1 MAGKTLTL
9 FSFLLLLSILLF
21 GQNKKI
27 SISDP
32 VLIDKSYNLY
42 HAGDVFI
49 AGQPTQTNLD
59 SLIEA
64 GVSLVI
70 NLRTDDEMNYLNY
83 DEAKFLKSKKIKYIH
98 IPMGGDDGY
107 EADAIEKMGKSIN
120 KTDGKI
126 LIHCRSA
133 GRATYAWM
141 AWLIRYQDY
150 SIDEAVRLGNK
161 ARFSV
166 PFFDLLG
173 FPITI
178 QKK

>member
-1 MAGKTLTL
+1 MARKTFTF
-9 FSFLLLLSILLF
+9 FSFLFVLSIF
-21 GQNKKI
+21 VYGQEKKF

-32 VLIDKSYNLY
+32 VMVDKSFSLY
-42 HAGDVFI
+42 SAGDVFI
-49 AGQPTQTNLD
+49 AGQPMQTNLD
-59 SLIEA
+59 SLIDV
-64 GVSLVI
+64 GVKLVV
-70 NLRTDDEMNYLNY
+70 NLRTDEEMNNLNF
-83 DEAKFLKSKKIKYIH
+83 DQAKYLKSKGIKYIH

-107 EADAIEKMGKSIN
+107 KADAIDKMGKKIN
-120 KTDGKI
+120 KTDGKV

-150 SIDEAVRLGNK
+150 SIDEAVQLGSK
-161 ARFSV
+161 ARFTV

-173 FPITI
+173 YPITI

>member
-1 MAGKTLTL
+1 MAAKTFTFFSLILILSLTAKSQERKL
-9 FSFLLLLSILLF
+9 
-21 GQNKKI
+21 

-32 VLIDKSYNLY
+32 VLIDESYNLY
-42 HAGDVFI
+42 SAEDVFL

-59 SLIEA
+59 SLIDA
-64 GVSLVI
+64 GVTLVI
-70 NLRTDDEMNYLNY
+70 NLRTDDEMDHLNF
-83 DEAKFLKSKKIKYIH
+83 DEAKYLKSKKIKYLH
-98 IPMGGDDGY
+98 IAMGGDAGY
-107 EADAIEKMGKSIN
+107 QAEAIDKMGKSIN
-120 KTDGKI
+120 KTDGKV

-150 SIDEAVRLGNK
+150 SIDEAVRMGSK

-166 PFFDLLG
+166 PFFSLLG
-173 FPITI
+173 YPVTI

>member
-1 MAGKTLTL
+1 MAGKTYTL
-9 FSFLLLLSILLF
+9 FLILLLLPVMVISQERKL
-21 GQNKKI
+21 

-32 VLIDKSYNLY
+32 VLIDESYNLY
-42 HAGDVFI
+42 SAGDVFL
-49 AGQPTQTNLD
+49 AGQPMQTHLD

-64 GVSLVI
+64 GVKLVI
-70 NLRTDDEMNYLNY
+70 NLRTDDEMDHLSYNESKY
-83 DEAKFLKSKKIKYIH
+83 LKSKKIKYIH

-107 EADAIEKMGKSIN
+107 NAETIDKMGKSIN
-120 KTDGKI
+120 KTDGKV

-150 SIDEAVRLGNK
+150 SIDKAVRLGSK
-161 ARFSV
+161 ARFAV

-173 FPITI
+173 YPITI